1 MVTYYRILFSCL
13 VLSLCAPVKSLD
25 VTTNIMQFLEMQ
37 ISFKQLTT
45 TLTETRLDSLLQKFD
60 LIGARFTLF
69 APTDMA
75 FDQFG
80 RLGLLRSKDQ
90 TNPDPERQKKYVKF
104 VQHHLVKDLL
114 SKSEM
119 SNLRR
124 TITTEAGAQL
134 LPADIGEILFSITL
148 KNGIV
153 HVIKKVLINPDLKDY
168 LYPKNA
174 P

>member
-1 MVTYYRILFSCL
+1 ME
-13 VLSLCAPVKSLD
+13 
-25 VTTNIMQFLEMQ
+25 FLEMQ
-37 ISFKQLTT
+37 ISFKQLATV
-45 TLTETRLDSLLQKFD
+45 LTETRLDRLVQKFD
-60 LIGARFTLF
+60 LIGGRFTLF

-80 RLGLLRSKDQ
+80 RLGLLRSKVE

-104 VQHHLVKDLL
+104 MKYHLVKDLL

-124 TITTEAGAQL
+124 AITTEAGTQL

-153 HVIKKVLINPDLKDY
+153 HVIKKVLIDPDLKDY